1 MDKATRSIN
10 YAGVHLLN
18 YYAEWPIWKFMNIPF
33 VDLAEQQRR
42 IRADLDRR
50 IAQVLDHGGYING
63 PEVAELETT
72 LAAFAGCRHAIG
84 ISSGTDALLALL
96 MAKGIGPGD
105 AVYLPSFTFTA
116 TAEVVLQCGATP
128 VFVEVDAAT
137 FNLDPEHLRAAVVQ
151 TAKEGRLRPAAIIA
165 VDLFGQPADYQTIND
180 IASEYDLFVLAD
192 GAQSFGASYHNRKVG
207 SLAEATAT
215 SFYPAKP
222 LGCYG
227 DGGAIFTNDDELAA
241 ICRSLRDHGQG
252 EDRYD
257 IVRLGLNARLDTMQA
272 AVLLSKLTIFEDEIR
287 LRRSV
292 AQRYTELLK
301 GLVDT
306 PAQAQGTD
314 SIWAQ
319 YTIKLPNRDAVA
331 DSLRQQGIP
340 TQIYYPRPMHLQP
353 AYAKYG
359 DGEGSLPISEKLSR
373 EVLALPMHP
382 YLDEATIIMI
392 CDTLR
397 KAVQAR

>member
-1 MDKATRSIN
+1 
-10 YAGVHLLN
+10 
-18 YYAEWPIWKFMNIPF
+18 MNIPF
-33 VDLAEQQRR
+33 VDLAEQQQR
-42 IRADLDRR
+42 IRTDLDRR
-50 IAQVLDHGGYING
+50 IGQVLDHGAYING
-63 PEVAELETT
+63 PEVAELEDK

-84 ISSGTDALLALL
+84 VSSGTDALLATL
-96 MAKGIGPGD
+96 MAKGIGRGD
-105 AVYLPSFTFTA
+105 AVFLPSFTFTA

-137 FNLDPEHLRAAVVQ
+137 FNLEPNHLREAIVHTVKLGQ
-151 TAKEGRLRPAAIIA
+151 LRPAAIIA
-165 VDLFGQPADYQTIND
+165 VDLFGQPADYQAIND
-180 IASEYDLFVLAD
+180 LASEQSLFVLAD

-207 SLAEATAT
+207 GLAEVTAT

-227 DGGAIFTNDDELAA
+227 DGGAIFTDDDELAA
-241 ICRSLRDHGQG
+241 ACVSLRDHGQG
-252 EDRYD
+252 EGRYD

-287 LRRSV
+287 LRRLV
-292 AQRYTELLK
+292 ARRYTEGLS
-301 GLVDT
+301 GLVETPVQMHDT
-306 PAQAQGTD
+306 N

-340 TQIYYPRPMHLQP
+340 TQIYYPLPMHLQP
-353 AYAKYG
+353 AYALHG
-359 DGEGSLPISEKLSR
+359 DGMGSLPVSEQLSR

-382 YLDEATIIMI
+382 YLDEAATDTI
-392 CDTLR
+392 CGALR
-397 KAVQAR
+397 NAIRTN